1 MSEYEVLSLL
11 GAIQGEQTVIIA
23 QIVSLHL
30 AMIVGIFYF
39 LHRSGLVMKV
49 AVLAVYT
56 LAYALFIGLLS
67 NLSLQ
72 LLGARADRI
81 SITEDGGEL
90 SGLGDATL
98 QQTTAVLHNWVSLVA
113 NIMLLV
119 LWIGTVA
126 FLFFWK
132 RPREA
137 E

>member
-11 GAIQGEQTVIIA
+11 GMIQGEQTVIIA

-39 LHRSGLVMKV
+39 LHRSGIVMKI

-56 LAYALFIGLLS
+56 LGYALFIGLLS

-72 LLGARADRI
+72 LLGARADLI
-81 SITEDGGEL
+81 AITERGERL
-90 SGLGDATL
+90 SGLGYATL

-113 NIMLLV
+113 NVTLLV
-119 LWIGTVA
+119 LWLGTVS

-132 RPREA
+132 KREA
-137 E
+137 

>member
-1 MSEYEVLSLL
+1 MSEHEVLSLL
-11 GAIQGEQTVIIA
+11 GMIQGEQTIIVA

-39 LHRSGLVMKV
+39 LHRSGLMMKI

-72 LLGARADRI
+72 LLGARADLI
-81 SITEDGGEL
+81 AITEGGGRL
-90 SGLGDATL
+90 SGLGYATL
-98 QQTTAVLHNWVSLVA
+98 QQTTAALHNWVSLVA

-119 LWIGTVA
+119 LWLGATY

-132 RPREA
+132 RPKDA
-137 E
+137 

>member
-72 LLGARADRI
+72 LLGARADLI

-137 E
+137 A

>member
-72 LLGARADRI
+72 LLGARADLI
-81 SITEDGGEL
+81 SITEDGRGL

-137 E
+137 A